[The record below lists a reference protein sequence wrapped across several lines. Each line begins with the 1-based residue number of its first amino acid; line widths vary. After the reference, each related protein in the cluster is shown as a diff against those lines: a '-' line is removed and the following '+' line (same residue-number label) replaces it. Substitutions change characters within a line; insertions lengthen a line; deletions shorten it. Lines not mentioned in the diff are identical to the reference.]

1 VRTLAI
7 AAFLT
12 MDGGQM
18 QYPLLDAF
26 LTMLWFFL
34 WVLWIFLLFW
44 IIFDVFRSKDLSG
57 WAKALWLIFIIIL
70 PFLGVLVYVIARGGS
85 MHERS
90 VREEQTEEK
99 QFRAYV
105 RDAAGTSSSADELAK
120 LADLKDRGIIT
131 EAEFQQGKAKI
142 LA

>member
-1 VRTLAI
+1 
-7 AAFLT
+7 
-12 MDGGQM
+12 M

-44 IIFDVFRSKDLSG
+44 IIFDIFRSKDLSG
-57 WAKALWLIFIIIL
+57 WSKALWLIFIIIL
-70 PFLGVLVYVIARGGS
+70 PFLGVFVYLIARGGS
-85 MHERS
+85 MQERS
-90 VREEQTEEK
+90 VRQAQAEDK
-99 QFRAYV
+99 QFQEYV
-105 RDAAGTSSSADELAK
+105 RDAAGSGSSADEVAK
-120 LADLKDRGIIT
+120 LADLRDRGVIT

>member
-1 VRTLAI
+1 
-7 AAFLT
+7 
-12 MDGGQM
+12 M

-44 IIFDVFRSKDLSG
+44 IIFDIFRSKDLSG
-57 WAKALWLIFIIIL
+57 WSKALWLIFIIIL
-70 PFLGVLVYVIARGGS
+70 PFLGVFVYLIARGGS
-85 MHERS
+85 MQERS
-90 VREEQTEEK
+90 VRQAQAEDK

-105 RDAAGTSSSADELAK
+105 RDAAGGGSSADEVAK
-120 LADLKDRGIIT
+120 LADLRDRGVIT